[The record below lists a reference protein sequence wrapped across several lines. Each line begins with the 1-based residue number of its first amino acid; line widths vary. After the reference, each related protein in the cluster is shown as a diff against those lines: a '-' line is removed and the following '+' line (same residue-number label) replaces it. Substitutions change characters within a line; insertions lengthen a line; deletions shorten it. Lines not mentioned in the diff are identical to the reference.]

1 MSEELPLAP
10 ATRRDYART
19 LLVLEALLV
28 ACVVAWVLDLQ
39 RSVFELNLYTEQ
51 MLLAVLGF
59 ALAICFL
66 TSTTSTK
73 TPRPWDVGA
82 AAASLILCLALAWQY
97 PQLSERLPGRPLD
110 AVIMG
115 AALVLLVLEGTRR
128 LAGRSLVLF
137 TLGGVVYAMLG
148 HHLPGVFQAR
158 PVPFTRLLVYLAF
171 DTNGLLGTPLQTA
184 IIVIT
189 PFILLGQ
196 LLGRLGGSEFFT
208 DLARAWMGRFRG
220 GLAKVAVVG
229 SVFFGMISGSAV
241 ANVSAVGVV
250 TIPLMKRS
258 GYPAQIA
265 GAIEAVGSTGGQ
277 LMPPVMGAAAFL
289 MAENLGVPYAEVMIA
304 AIIPAA
310 LYYLA
315 LFSYVDLEA
324 AKRGIHGEPA
334 EKLPRA
340 LSVLRAGW
348 HFPLP
353 FLLLV
358 YALVGWHWQPQRAAL
373 AAAAVLVV
381 LSAVFGYKGRR
392 VPLADIARAALSTGR
407 AVADLIL
414 ICAVAGMFI
423 GILNITGLAFG
434 VTLQLL
440 AITGENLPVLLAV
453 SAVMAIV
460 LGCGMPTM
468 SVYIIVATLIAP
480 ALIKLGIEPMAA
492 HMFLFYFGIMSMV
505 TPPVALSA
513 FAAANIAGADPART
527 GFTAT
532 RIGWAA
538 YIVPFLFALSPSLLL
553 RGHPLVI
560 AWATL
565 TAAIGVWLGTLG
577 AVGHLAAPLGR
588 GARALLFAA
597 GILTLFPA
605 DMFAGAWLIEVA
617 GLVLAALLIGR
628 ELVRARARA

>member
-10 ATRRDYART
+10 AARRHYART

-28 ACVVAWVLDLQ
+28 ACVLAWVLDLQ
-39 RSVFELNLYTEQ
+39 RSVFQLNLYTEQ

-66 TSTTSTK
+66 TSTKSTK
-73 TPRPWDVGA
+73 RPRPWDVGA
-82 AAASLILCLALAWQY
+82 AAAGLILCLTLAWQY
-97 PQLSERLPGRPLD
+97 PQLSETLPGRPLD
-110 AVIMG
+110 AVLMG

-158 PVPFTRLLVYLAF
+158 PVPFTRLLVYLGF

-304 AIIPAA
+304 AIIPAV

-315 LFSYVDLEA
+315 LFFYVDLEA

-334 EKLPRA
+334 EKLPRG

-353 FLLLV
+353 FVLLV

-392 VPLADIARAALSTGR
+392 VPLADIARAAMSTGR

-440 AITGENLPVLLAV
+440 AITGENLPVLLVV

-480 ALIKLGIEPMAA
+480 ALIKLGIAPMAA

-560 AWATL
+560 AWTAL
-565 TAAIGVWLGTLG
+565 TAAIGIWLGTLG

>member
-66 TSTTSTK
+66 TSTKSTK

-392 VPLADIARAALSTGR
+392 VPLADIARAAVSTGR

>member
-334 EKLPRA
+334 EKLPRG

-392 VPLADIARAALSTGR
+392 VPLADIARAAVSTGR

-553 RGHPLVI
+553 RGHPLAI